1 MFAKSKIEEDLSDH
15 WWYGNLLANCKP
27 GFSPQKEIH
36 SMSKVM
42 QNPSQNRPM
51 ILLLL
56 SLAMFMV
63 ILDSAI
69 INVALPAMKAALHF
83 DTSSLQWVLTA
94 YILTFGGFLMLGG
107 RTADLFGRRR
117 LLVLGIGGF
126 SLFSLL
132 LGLTSSSVLLVVL
145 RALQGLSAAFMAP
158 AALSIL
164 LTTFEEG
171 EERNRALSVWSM
183 VAAGGGA
190 AGVFLGGVLTQ
201 YLGWQWCF
209 FVNVPA
215 GILAIFGILKYVPSQ
230 RDDAS
235 ERHLDLPGAALV
247 TGGLIALVYA
257 LTLVSQVGWTQMSTL
272 ITLGVSIVLLA
283 AFLFNE
289 ARVEHPLIP
298 LTIFRNRNVSG
309 GNLVMLPVVAGALGM
324 FFFISLYVQNVLHYS
339 PSLSGLS
346 FLPLPTIIGIISI
359 QAPRLLDRFGF
370 KPLLIAGASLMIVG
384 TFLLSFLTATSSY
397 LTNMLPAFLILA
409 LGMGLSFV
417 AVTVAATSGVPDHD
431 TGLASGLI
439 NTSQQLGGALG
450 LAILM
455 VVASTTTAADVASG
469 TGLAQASM
477 HGYQMAFLCSAV
489 LMVVALLVSIFV
501 IRTPQ
506 ATIQAPDTSSS
517 EQTIEAINAQEHNDL
532 QKEANA
538 VRSTL

>member
-1 MFAKSKIEEDLSDH
+1 
-15 WWYGNLLANCKP
+15 
-27 GFSPQKEIH
+27 
-36 SMSKVM
+36 MSKAIPN
-42 QNPSQNRPM
+42 QSQNRPM

-56 SLAMFMV
+56 SLAIFMV

-132 LGLTSSSVLLVVL
+132 LGLTTSSVLLIAF
-145 RALQGLSAAFMAP
+145 RALQGLAAAFMAP
-158 AALSIL
+158 TALAIL

-171 EERNRALSVWSM
+171 EERNKALSVWSM

-190 AGVFLGGVLTQ
+190 VGVFLGGVLTQ

-215 GILAIFGILKYVPSQ
+215 GIITILGILKYIPSQ
-230 RDDAS
+230 REDTS
-235 ERHLDLPGAALV
+235 EKHLDLPGAVMV
-247 TGGLIALVYA
+247 TGGLIVLVYA
-257 LTLVSQVGWTQMSTL
+257 LTLVSQVGWTDKSTL
-272 ITLGVSIVLLA
+272 IALSLSLVLLA

-289 ARVEHPLIP
+289 ARVKHPLVP

-309 GNLVMLPVVAGALGM
+309 GNLVMLPIVAGALGM
-324 FFFISLYVQNVLHYS
+324 FFFISLYIQNILHYS

-346 FLPLPTIIGIISI
+346 FLPLPIIIGIISI

-370 KPLLIAGASLMIVG
+370 KPMLITGTSLMIIG
-384 TFLLSFLTATSSY
+384 TFLLSFLTSTSTY
-397 LTNMLPAFLILA
+397 VTNLLPAFLILA
-409 LGMGLSFV
+409 FGMGLAFV
-417 AVTVAATSGVPDHD
+417 AVTVAATSGVSDHEA
-431 TGLASGLI
+431 GLTSGLI

-450 LAILM
+450 LAILT
-455 VVASTTTAADVASG
+455 VVASTTTAADIASG
-469 TGLAQASM
+469 KVLEQATM
-477 HGYQMAFLCSAV
+477 HGYQTAFLCSTV
-489 LMVVALLVSIFV
+489 LMIMGLLVSTFV
-501 IRTPQ
+501 IRTPK
-506 ATIQAPDTSSS
+506 ATIQESNASYS
-517 EQTIEAINAQEHNDL
+517 EQVVGTSDLQEHKDL
-532 QKEANA
+532 QKETNP

>member
-1 MFAKSKIEEDLSDH
+1 
-15 WWYGNLLANCKP
+15 
-27 GFSPQKEIH
+27 
-36 SMSKVM
+36 MSKGIS
-42 QNPSQNRPM
+42 NHGQNRPM

-56 SLAMFMV
+56 SLAMFLV

-107 RTADLFGRRR
+107 RTADIFGRRR
-117 LLVLGIGGF
+117 VLVLGVGGF
-126 SLFSLL
+126 TLFSLL
-132 LGLTSSSVLLVVL
+132 LGLTNSSVLLIVL
-145 RALQGLSAAFMAP
+145 RALQGLAAAFMAP
-158 AALSIL
+158 TALSIL

-183 VAAGGGA
+183 VAAGGA
-190 AGVFLGGVLTQ
+190 AVGVFLGGVLTQ

-209 FVNVPA
+209 FVNVPT
-215 GILAIFGILKYVPSQ
+215 GILTIIGILKYVPAH

-235 ERHLDLPGAALV
+235 ERHLDLPGAVLV

-257 LTLVSQVGWTQMSTL
+257 LTLISQVGWTDKSTL

-289 ARVEHPLIP
+289 ARVKHPLVP

-324 FFFISLYVQNVLHYS
+324 FFFISLYVQNVLHYL
-339 PSLSGLS
+339 PMLSGLS
-346 FLPLPTIIGIISI
+346 FLPMPIIIGIISI

-370 KPLLIAGASLMIVG
+370 KPLLITGASLMIIG
-384 TFLLSFLTATSSY
+384 TFLLSFLTPASSY
-397 LTNMLPAFLILA
+397 VINLLPAFLILA

-417 AVTVAATSGVPDHD
+417 AVTVAATSGVPDNEA
-431 TGLASGLI
+431 GLASGLI

-450 LAILM
+450 LAVLT

-469 TGLAQASM
+469 KVLAQASM
-477 HGYQMAFLCSAV
+477 HGYQMAFLCSTA

-501 IRTPQ
+501 IRIPK
-506 ATIQAPDTSSS
+506 APIQVPDTSYRK
-517 EQTIEAINAQEHNDL
+517 QPIRAIRLQKYNDL
-532 QKEANA
+532 EKEADRA
-538 VRSTL
+538 L

>member
-1 MFAKSKIEEDLSDH
+1 MAKVILK
-15 WWYGNLLANCKP
+15 
-27 GFSPQKEIH
+27 Q
-36 SMSKVM
+36 
-42 QNPSQNRPM
+42 SQNRPM

-56 SLAMFMV
+56 SLAIFMV

-132 LGLTSSSVLLVVL
+132 LGLTTSSVLLIAL
-145 RALQGLSAAFMAP
+145 RALQGLAAAFMAP
-158 AALSIL
+158 TALSIL

-190 AGVFLGGVLTQ
+190 VGVFLGGVLTQ

-215 GILAIFGILKYVPSQ
+215 GIITILGILRYIPAQ
-230 RDDAS
+230 REDIS
-235 ERHLDLPGAALV
+235 EKHLDLPGAVMV
-247 TGGLIALVYA
+247 TGGLVVLVYA
-257 LTLVSQVGWTQMSTL
+257 LTLISQAGWNAKSTL
-272 ITLGVSIVLLA
+272 IAFGVSIVLLA

-289 ARVEHPLIP
+289 ARVKYPLVP
-298 LTIFRNRNVSG
+298 LTIFRSRNVSG
-309 GNLVMLPVVAGALGM
+309 GNLIMLPVVAGALGM
-324 FFFISLYVQNVLHYS
+324 FFFISLYIQNVLHYS

-346 FLPLPTIIGIISI
+346 FLPLPIIIGFISI
-359 QAPRLLDRFGF
+359 QAPRLLNRFGF
-370 KPLLIAGASLMIVG
+370 KPLLITGTSLMIIG
-384 TFLLSFLTATSSY
+384 TFLLSFLTPTSSY
-397 LTNMLPAFLILA
+397 VTNLLPAFLILA
-409 LGMGLSFV
+409 LGMGLAFV
-417 AVTVAATSGVPDHD
+417 AVTVAATSGIPDHE

-450 LAILM
+450 LAILT
-455 VVASTTTAADVASG
+455 VVASTTTTADLASG
-469 TGLAQASM
+469 KVLAQASM
-477 HGYQMAFLCSAV
+477 HGYQMAFLCSTV
-489 LMVVALLVSIFV
+489 LMVMALLVSIFV
-501 IRTPQ
+501 IRTPKDRSQ
-506 ATIQAPDTSSS
+506 AANISYS
-517 EQTIEAINAQEHNDL
+517 EQAVGTLDAREDKDL
-532 QKEANA
+532 QTETPSRA
-538 VRSTL
+538 

>member
-1 MFAKSKIEEDLSDH
+1 
-15 WWYGNLLANCKP
+15 
-27 GFSPQKEIH
+27 
-36 SMSKVM
+36 MSKVIPK
-42 QNPSQNRPM
+42 QSQNRSM

-56 SLAMFMV
+56 SLAIFMV
-63 ILDSAI
+63 VLDGAI

-83 DTSSLQWVLTA
+83 NTSSLQWVLTA

-107 RTADLFGRRR
+107 RTADLFGRRH

-132 LGLTSSSVLLVVL
+132 LGLTSSSVLLIVL

-158 AALSIL
+158 TALSIL

-171 EERNRALSVWSM
+171 EERNRALSIWSM
-183 VAAGGGA
+183 VASGGA
-190 AGVFLGGVLTQ
+190 AVGVFLGGVLTQ

-215 GILAIFGILKYVPSQ
+215 GILTIAGILKYVPLQ
-230 RDDAS
+230 Q
-235 ERHLDLPGAALV
+235 EEVGEKHLDLTGAVLV
-247 TGGLIALVYA
+247 TGGLVALVYA
-257 LTLVSQVGWTQMSTL
+257 LTLVSQFGWTDKSTL

-289 ARVEHPLIP
+289 ARVKHPLMP

-309 GNLVMLPVVAGALGM
+309 GNLVMLPVVAGTLGL

-346 FLPLPTIIGIISI
+346 FLPLPIIIGIISI

-370 KPLLIAGASLMIVG
+370 KPLLVVGASLMIVG
-384 TFLLSFLTATSSY
+384 TFLLSLLTPASSY
-397 LTNMLPAFLILA
+397 LTNLLPAFLILA
-409 LGMGLSFV
+409 IGMGLSFV
-417 AVTVAATSGVPDHD
+417 AVTVAATSGVLDNE

-450 LAILM
+450 LAVLT

-469 TGLAQASM
+469 KVLVQASM
-477 HGYQMAFLCSAV
+477 HGYQVAFLCSAA

-501 IRTPQ
+501 IRTPK
-506 ATIQAPDTSSS
+506 T
-517 EQTIEAINAQEHNDL
+517 TIEASDTSYSKQTIGI
-532 QKEANA
+532 
-538 VRSTL
+538 

>member
-1 MFAKSKIEEDLSDH
+1 
-15 WWYGNLLANCKP
+15 
-27 GFSPQKEIH
+27 
-36 SMSKVM
+36 MSNIILK
-42 QNPSQNRPM
+42 QGQNRPM

-107 RTADLFGRRR
+107 RAADLFGRRR

-132 LGLTSSSVLLVVL
+132 LGLSNSSVLLIVL

-209 FVNVPA
+209 FVNVPTGILTIA
-215 GILAIFGILKYVPSQ
+215 GILRYVPSQ
-230 RDDAS
+230 REDTS
-235 ERHLDLPGAALV
+235 EKHLDLLGAVLV

-257 LTLVSQVGWTQMSTL
+257 LTLIPQAGWTGMSTL
-272 ITLGVSIVLLA
+272 MTLGVSIVLLA

-289 ARVEHPLIP
+289 ARVKHPLMP
-298 LTIFRNRNVSG
+298 LAIFRNRNVSG
-309 GNLVMLPVVAGALGM
+309 GNLIMLPVVAGALGL

-346 FLPLPTIIGIISI
+346 FLPLPIIIGIISL

-370 KPLLIAGASLMIVG
+370 KPLLITGASLMIIG
-384 TFLLSFLTATSSY
+384 TFWLSFLTPTSSY
-397 LTNMLPAFLILA
+397 VANLLPAFLILA

-417 AVTVAATSGVPDHD
+417 AVTVAATSGIPDSEA
-431 TGLASGLI
+431 GLASGLI

-450 LAILM
+450 LAVLT
-455 VVASTTTAADVASG
+455 VVASTTTATDVARG
-469 TGLAQASM
+469 KVIEQATM
-477 HGYQMAFLCSAV
+477 HGYQVAFLCSAG

-501 IRTPQ
+501 IRAPK
-506 ATIQAPDTSSS
+506 ASIQAPSGG
-517 EQTIEAINAQEHNDL
+517 EQAIGAIGLQERTDL
-532 QKEANA
+532 QEEANP
-538 VRSTL
+538 VL

>member
-1 MFAKSKIEEDLSDH
+1 
-15 WWYGNLLANCKP
+15 
-27 GFSPQKEIH
+27 
-36 SMSKVM
+36 MSKRM
-42 QNPSQNRPM
+42 LHPSQNRPM

-117 LLVLGIGGF
+117 LLVLGVGGF

-132 LGLTSSSVLLVVL
+132 LGLTSSSVLLIVL

-158 AALSIL
+158 TALSIL

-215 GILAIFGILKYVPSQ
+215 GIVTILGILKYVPSQ
-230 RDDAS
+230 KEEES
-235 ERHLDLPGAALV
+235 ERHLDLPGAVLV
-247 TGGLIALVYA
+247 TGGLMALVYA
-257 LTLVSQVGWTQMSTL
+257 LTLVSQVGWTEMSTL
-272 ITLGVSIVLLA
+272 VTFLVSIVLLA

-289 ARVEHPLIP
+289 ARVKHPLIP

-384 TFLLSFLTATSSY
+384 TFLLSFLTSTSSY
-397 LTNMLPAFLILA
+397 LTNLLPAFLILA

-417 AVTVAATSGVPDHD
+417 AVTVAATSGVPDQD

-455 VVASTTTAADVASG
+455 VVANTTTTADEASG

-477 HGYQMAFLCSAV
+477 HGYQMAFLCSAI

-501 IRTPQ
+501 IRTPK
-506 ATIQAPDTSSS
+506 ASIQASDTSDG
-517 EQTIEAINAQEHNDL
+517 EQTTGVIDVQEHNDL
-532 QKEANA
+532 QKEADA
-538 VRSTL
+538 VRSTQ